1 MRGGAR
7 VAAAVPERA
16 IRILELRSVR
26 GTGGGPEKTILRG
39 AARTDPARFAVTV
52 CYIRDRRDDVFALEG
67 LAASLAVDYVE
78 IPERHSFDPAV
89 WPPLRRLVRDRHIDI
104 VHAHEYK
111 TDLLALMLARAEG
124 IIPLSTAHG
133 WTGHSRRERHLYY
146 PADRWILRRFPR
158 VIAVS
163 GEIRARL
170 IAAGTDSARV
180 STVLNGIDP
189 AMFRRQAGRRA
200 VARAS
205 LGLDESA
212 VVVGSIG
219 RLEPQKR
226 FDLLIE
232 AVAQLRAT
240 RPGLRLVIAG
250 DGSLG
255 AELSAL
261 AGRCGL
267 ADRCMLAG
275 HRPDVVDVLHAFDL
289 FVQSSDYEGTPNA
302 VLEAMAVETP
312 VVATSAGGTAELIE
326 DCTHGL
332 IVAPGNLPALV
343 AGIERALDEKEATA
357 RRVLAARRR
366 VEDELSFE
374 ARMKAVE
381 KIYGELIQVRDP
393 AVRLSAMA
401 S

>member
-1 MRGGAR
+1 MPKRPIR
-7 VAAAVPERA
+7 V
-16 IRILELRSVR
+16 LELRSVR
-26 GTGGGPEKTILRG
+26 GTGGGPEKTILQG
-39 AARTDPARFAVTV
+39 AARTDPSRFAITV
-52 CYIRDRRDDVFALEG
+52 CYIRDRRDDVFALDQ

-78 IPERHSFDPAV
+78 IPERHSFDPAI
-89 WPPLRRLVRDRHIDI
+89 WPVLRRLARDRDADI

-124 IIPLSTAHG
+124 VIPLSTAHG
-133 WTGHSRRERHLYY
+133 WTGHSRRERYLYY
-146 PADRWILRRFPR
+146 PADRWILGRFPR

-170 IAAGTDSARV
+170 IAAGSHGDRV

-189 AMFRRQAGRRA
+189 ATFRRQAGRRA

-205 LGLDESA
+205 LGLPDSA

-232 AVAQLRAT
+232 AFARLCPN
-240 RPGLRLVIAG
+240 RPHLRLVLAG
-250 DGSLG
+250 NGSLD
-255 AELSAL
+255 AELSML
-261 AGRCGL
+261 AGRRGL
-267 ADRCMLAG
+267 ADVCTLAG
-275 HRPDVVDVLHAFDL
+275 HRSDVVDVLHAFDL

-312 VVATSAGGTAELIE
+312 VVATSAGGTGELIE
-326 DCTHGL
+326 DQVHGL
-332 IVAPGNLPALV
+332 IVPPGDLPALV
-343 AGIERALDEKEATA
+343 AGIERALDDKDATA
-357 RRVLAARRR
+357 RRVVAARRR
-366 VEDELSFE
+366 IEDELSFA
-374 ARMKAVE
+374 ARMRAVE
-381 KIYGELIQVRDP
+381 RIYEDLIQVRDTTVQP
-393 AVRLSAMA
+393 SAMA